1 MERLTETQRRILTVL
16 CRPCA
21 GESRFARPAS
31 NSEIAGEVFLSVDAV
46 KAHLR
51 ALYKKFGVE
60 SLPHTEKRTALVE
73 IVLGSGLLDAGET
86 PIPMPPRG
94 RRAGAERRTMLVSF
108 SAVAA
113 LALGGLALSGAT
125 SGDSAG
131 SPAGP
136 IPSRAEYTRAVDSFC
151 RMALGDPGPGSRDRA
166 ALARAHL
173 REIETVRGRVDSLTP
188 PAGRDRALTRFRR
201 GLERAADYTSAVAE
215 APPPA
220 GSGRGAGLV
229 AELTLAAGQ
238 VEAGAL
244 GYGLGPPCLAVGDVV
259 AASARNAAGPPP

>member
-1 MERLTETQRRILTVL
+1 MERLTETQRRILTAL
-16 CRPCA
+16 CRPCT

-31 NSEIAGEVFLSVDAV
+31 NSEIAGEVYLSVDAV

-60 SLPHTEKRTALVE
+60 ALPHNEKRTALVE
-73 IVLGSGLLDAGET
+73 IVLDSGLLDAADSPPAGEAA
-86 PIPMPPRG
+86 G
-94 RRAGAERRTMLVSF
+94 REHRRERRTMLVSL

-113 LALGGLALSGAT
+113 LAVGGLAVSAAI

-131 SPAGP
+131 APEGP
-136 IPSRAEYTRAVDSFC
+136 PPSKAEYTRAVDGYC
-151 RMALGDPGPGSRDRA
+151 EMALRDPEPSGPGRA
-166 ALARAHL
+166 ALALGQL
-173 REIETVRGRVDSLTP
+173 RVIETVRGRVESLTP
-188 PAGRDRALTRFRR
+188 PDGRDLALTRFRR

-220 GSGRGAGLV
+220 GSGRGAELV

-244 GYGLGPPCLAVGDVV
+244 GYGLGADCLEVGDVV
-259 AASARNAAGPPP
+259 AASARNAAGPP